1 MLVIWGRDNSVNVQK
16 PLWCLDELGLP
27 YERRDAGG
35 AFGIVDTPDYR
46 RLNPNGLVPTMVEDD
61 GFVLWESNAIVRYLT
76 AKHAPGTLWPTDL
89 RARAEADR
97 WMDWQNAVYWPAI
110 RPLFWNIVR
119 TPADQRD
126 PAEMEASRLQTIAV
140 TGMLE
145 AHLADRVYVAG
156 DAFTMGDI
164 PIGCGVWR
172 WMALPI
178 ERPAFPHVQRWF
190 DRLAQRPAF
199 VKAVM
204 QPLS

>member
-16 PLWCLDELGLP
+16 PLWCLEELGLP

-35 AFGIVDTPDYR
+35 VFGIVDTPEYR
-46 RLNPNGLVPTMVEDD
+46 KLNPNGLVPTMVEDD
-61 GFVLWESNAIVRYLT
+61 GFVLWESNAIVRYLA

-89 RARAEADR
+89 RVRAEADR
-97 WMDWQNAVYWPAI
+97 WMDWQNMAYWPAI
-110 RPLFWNIVR
+110 RPLFWNLVR
-119 TPADQRD
+119 TPAADRD
-126 PAEMEASRLQTIAV
+126 PAAMEASRLQTIEI
-140 TGMLE
+140 TQMLE
-145 AHLADRVYVAG
+145 AHLADRAYVAG

-172 WMALPI
+172 WFALPI
-178 ERPAFPHVQRWF
+178 ERPGFPHVQRWF